1 MKGSKMKKALLVV
14 IVGLLAFS
22 LYSENMVHPL
32 DFNGSEAQKEK
43 VILFIQENV
52 KETYTALGMGD
63 PATLRMMEKEELEC
77 FKKLTQAEN
86 RELLDSVIETY
97 TAIGMVS
104 YSTFWMMY
112 EEELKASKETL
123 SW

>member
-1 MKGSKMKKALLVV
+1 MKKLFLIIVLVLV
-14 IVGLLAFS
+14 AFS
-22 LYSENMVHPL
+22 LYSEDMVHPL
-32 DFNGSEAQKEK
+32 DFDGSDAQKEQ

-52 KETYTALGMGD
+52 KETYTAIGMGD

-77 FKKLTQAEN
+77 FKKLTQAEE
-86 RELLDSVIETY
+86 RELLDNVIETY